1 MRGVAHSPP
10 TTQVPLPCLA
20 PPPSSHC
27 APHRIKMCMKYSSEF
42 INHKSLRQT
51 VWSIV
56 ELDVSLSPT
65 RSAAGFGN
73 AHGPG
78 LGLGLRLGAWVPG
91 HGHGHYKCSCL
102 RDNIDKLCKH
112 SHTINKA
119 RPTRPARPPSHHQ
132 RQRQP
137 VTAHVRQRVFPK
149 TKLLRQERDTTD
161 TRQHNSNSNSES
173 KHRIQEVKCRRA
185 LLGVSS
191 RAGTVG

>member
-1 MRGVAHSPP
+1 
-10 TTQVPLPCLA
+10 
-20 PPPSSHC
+20 
-27 APHRIKMCMKYSSEF
+27 MKYWSEF

-78 LGLGLRLGAWVPG
+78 LVLGLRLGAWVPG

-119 RPTRPARPPSHHQ
+119 RPTRPARPPSHHQRQ